1 MVMSAKG
8 DSGGI
13 RIRVKV
19 IPRARTNQIS
29 GFMEDGSLKVRL
41 TAPPVDGKANQALID
56 LLADTLD
63 LPKSNISILSGS
75 HSRNKTVGIVGI
87 SLEGYQKVID
97 QLTA

>member
-8 DSGGI
+8 DSGEI

-19 IPRARTNQIS
+19 IPRAKTNQIS
-29 GFMEDGSLKVRL
+29 GIMDDGSLKVRL
-41 TAPPVDGKANQALID
+41 TAPPVDGRANQALID
-56 LLADTLD
+56 MLADTLD
-63 LPKSNISILSGS
+63 LPKSNISIIAGS
-75 HSRNKTVGIVGI
+75 KSRNKRLRIVGI

>member
-1 MVMSAKG
+1 MSAKG
-8 DSGGI
+8 DRGEI

-29 GFMEDGSLKVRL
+29 GFMDDGSLKVRL
-41 TAPPVDGKANQALID
+41 TAPPVDGRANQALID
-56 LLADTLD
+56 MLADTLD

-87 SLEGYQKVID
+87 SLEGYQKIID

>member
-1 MVMSAKG
+1 MSTKG
-8 DSGGI
+8 DRGEI

-29 GFMEDGSLKVRL
+29 GIMEDGCLKVRL
-41 TAPPVDGKANQALID
+41 TVPPVDGRANQALID
-56 LLADTLD
+56 MFADTLD
-63 LPKSNISILSGS
+63 LPKSNISIIAGS
-75 HSRNKTVGIVGI
+75 KSRNKRLRIVGI

>member
-1 MVMSAKG
+1 MSAKG
-8 DSGGI
+8 DRGEI

-29 GFMEDGSLKVRL
+29 GVMDDGSLKVRL

-56 LLADTLD
+56 MLADTLD

>member
-8 DSGGI
+8 DSGEV

-29 GFMEDGSLKVRL
+29 GIMDDGSLKVRL
-41 TAPPVDGKANQALID
+41 TAPPVDGRANQALID
-56 LLADTLD
+56 MLADTLD

-87 SLEGYQKVID
+87 SLEGYQKIID